1 MEEKSL
7 SDKISLYA
15 EATKL
20 SLENAE
26 QWIKD
31 AKLLIANSS
40 YGHANALVRFGCEEI
55 AKTYVCWLTSEKIL
69 PIDNT
74 VVEDVFWNHTVKN
87 EVILGVLLMAHG
99 ISKNPK
105 WKEMKYED
113 FKLSKEQTIEFGK
126 QFEAMLK
133 STNRMRQKAMYVDV
147 NAEKKE
153 LTNPLKIDEKD
164 VNAVLEV
171 STLLFEMMKN
181 LIEETSEEE
190 KEKWRKAFASVPKE
204 FWETGEIPIQW
215 FSEKEH

>member
-1 MEEKSL
+1 L

-15 EATKL
+15 QATKL

-31 AKLLIANSS
+31 AKLLIKNSS
-40 YGHANALVRFGCEEI
+40 FGHASALLRFACEET
-55 AKTYVCWLTSEKIL
+55 AKAYVCWLTSEKIL

-87 EVILGVLLMAHG
+87 EVILGVLLLVHW
-99 ISKNPK
+99 INENPK

-113 FKLSKEQTIEFGK
+113 FELSKEQIIELSK

-133 STNRMRQKAMYVDV
+133 STNRMRQKAMYIDV
-147 NAEKKE
+147 NAETKE
-153 LTNPLKIDEKD
+153 ITNPLRIDEKE
-164 VNAVLEV
+164 VNIILEV
-171 STLLFEMMKN
+171 SVFLSEMMKE

-190 KEKWRKAFASVPKE
+190 KEKWRRVFSSLPKE
-204 FWETGEIPIQW
+204 MWNTGEIPIDW
-215 FSEKEH
+215 FKKKE